1 MKIEELINVISSG
14 ANDTLKN
21 AINEFN
27 ADYEV
32 LKASEDLISA
42 NTVISNLASYISVD
56 EFEEITEIHD
66 KFYDY
71 SQNNRIKA
79 YEAHTQMG
87 NLTSGQFTRL
97 ISHIYA
103 DIFNKLL
110 ENFTEHEY
118 KESAEDYGFENITF
132 YIEESV
138 PIKDAYK
145 ESFVEVVFNPA
156 YLLAAPISVNLAFD
170 SLSKKSK
177 EFLFTN
183 MNGYIIS
190 KYDGCNIVGSSNE
203 KILAK
208 IDNILFD
215 GSYYDKLKDN
225 DPEFVTSYTDNTLAI
240 NYSDIDRVL
249 VNIDDF
255 NASQLSTLFTK
266 DKEHSLSYEHFIEK
280 ITTDIRFLDKL
291 ESISITT
298 DFNDSNDEIIVV
310 KFKGYK
316 ALAYINTPS
325 CAVYTAELLT
335 HFMKTIKDE
344 KDNSYKLSLYF
355 QNSSH
360 MLDLG
365 DNDIFDFLNDII
377 TKERHH
383 KAEI

>member
-42 NTVISNLASYISVD
+42 NTVISNLATSICVD

-71 SQNNRIKA
+71 SHNNRIKA

-87 NLTSGQFTRL
+87 NLTSGQFTKVTSR
-97 ISHIYA
+97 IYA
-103 DIFNKLL
+103 DIFNKLVDD
-110 ENFTEHEY
+110 FTEHEY
-118 KESAEDYGFENITF
+118 KGSAEDYGFENITF

-138 PIKDAYK
+138 PIKDVYK

-156 YLLAAPISVNLAFD
+156 YLLAAPVSITLAFD
-170 SLSKKSK
+170 TLSKNSK
-177 EFLFTN
+177 EFLFSN

-208 IDNILFD
+208 IENILFD
-215 GSYYDKLKDN
+215 GDYYDRLKDV

-240 NYSDIDRVL
+240 RYSGVDRVL

-266 DKEHSLSYEHFIEK
+266 EKEHSLSYEHFIEK
-280 ITTDIRFLDKL
+280 LSTDIRFLDKL

-298 DFNDSNDEIIVV
+298 DFNESDDEIIVV
-310 KFKGYK
+310 KLKGYK

-325 CAVYTAELLT
+325 CTVYTSELLT
-335 HFMKTIKDE
+335 HFMRDIKDK
-344 KDNSYKLSLYF
+344 KDDSYKLSLYF

-365 DNDIFDFLNDII
+365 DDDIFDFLNDII

>member
-1 MKIEELINVISSG
+1 
-14 ANDTLKN
+14 
-21 AINEFN
+21 
-27 ADYEV
+27 
-32 LKASEDLISA
+32 
-42 NTVISNLASYISVD
+42 
-56 EFEEITEIHD
+56 
-66 KFYDY
+66 
-71 SQNNRIKA
+71 
-79 YEAHTQMG
+79 
-87 NLTSGQFTRL
+87 L

-110 ENFTEHEY
+110 ENFTEHDY